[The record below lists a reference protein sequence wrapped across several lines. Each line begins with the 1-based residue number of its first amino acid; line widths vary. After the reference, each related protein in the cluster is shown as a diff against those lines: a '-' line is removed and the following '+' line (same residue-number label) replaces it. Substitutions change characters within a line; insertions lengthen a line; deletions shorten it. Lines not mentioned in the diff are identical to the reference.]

1 MQPFQHY
8 SCFVSLGTCAKGV
21 QFLCPSHT
29 YPVIPYCTIFPYLAH
44 SSDGVT
50 YPLTQTAQHFH
61 LPTQQLIFDK
71 EKITIPPPQSNF
83 LKSSSKLT
91 VRWGPEELPLHH
103 SSHKGIFRS
112 QESIVQLLRSVITT
126 IIPDSRPTM
135 TFVLRTD
142 GDVLPCTGNRKLC
155 QNTNTFFSHL

>member
-1 MQPFQHY
+1 MSAIGAITLQPFQHY

-21 QFLCPSHT
+21 QLLFPSHP

-44 SSDGVT
+44 SSDVVT

-83 LKSSSKLT
+83 LKSSSKSTALGHYHYT
-91 VRWGPEELPLHH
+91 TAATKEFFDRRSPLFNCYDQ
-103 SSHKGIFRS
+103 SS
-112 QESIVQLLRSVITT
+112 LLSFP
-126 IIPDSRPTM
+126 IPDQP
-135 TFVLRTD
+135 
-142 GDVLPCTGNRKLC
+142 
-155 QNTNTFFSHL
+155 